1 MQISVLWAAAAAA
14 LAVLAVAGAARLPAS
29 EEAAPAFNPPPAP
42 PVAVAY
48 APRAPP
54 GKAGPR
60 YSAERASPEVVVRID
75 WEENVRS
82 GRKWIPSTSAEKSGT
97 KPGNTGGALPGIF
110 PKRDIPL
117 RFCINL

>member
-1 MQISVLWAAAAAA
+1 MQMSVLWAAAAA

-29 EEAAPAFNPPPAP
+29 EETAPAFNPPPAP

-60 YSAERASPEVVVRID
+60 YSAERASPEVVVRSSD
-75 WEENVRS
+75 TQNRL
-82 GRKWIPSTSAEKSGT
+82 GRKCPIGQKMDTLNICREIW
-97 KPGNTGGALPGIF
+97 N
-110 PKRDIPL
+110 
-117 RFCINL
+117 